1 MQAKPFDT
9 LAIARDLEAAGM
21 ANGQAEAIA
30 VAIRD
35 ARADL
40 VTKADLDALESRFE
54 ARLAALESKQD
65 ARLAALESK
74 QEAQLVALEG
84 RLEAKLAN
92 TVNRML
98 LGQVAIAGLLFA
110 ALKLF
115 G

>member
-40 VTKADLDALESRFE
+40 VTKADLDALEIRFE

-65 ARLAALESK
+65 
-74 QEAQLVALEG
+74 AQLVALEG

-92 TVNRML
+92 AINRML

>member
-40 VTKADLDALESRFE
+40 VTKADLDALESRLE
-54 ARLAALESKQD
+54 ARLSKQD
-65 ARLAALESK
+65 
-74 QEAQLVALEG
+74 AQLVALEG

>member
-65 ARLAALESK
+65 A
-74 QEAQLVALEG
+74 QLVALEG

-92 TVNRML
+92 AINRML